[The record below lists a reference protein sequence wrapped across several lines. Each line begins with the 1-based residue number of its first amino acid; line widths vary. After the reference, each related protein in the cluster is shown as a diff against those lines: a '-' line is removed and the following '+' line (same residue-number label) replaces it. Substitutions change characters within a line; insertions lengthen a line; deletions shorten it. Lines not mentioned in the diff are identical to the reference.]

1 MRPPVI
7 ALIALAMAA
16 GSAHEAAAQTT
27 KAETT
32 TVAATETAPIRA
44 VGANL
49 MSCRSWVANK
59 PGADQIEPLQ
69 RIAPMDWLYG
79 YVVGQAQAQRLDLLA
94 GLHPSDI
101 GEWLDVYCRAHPSDD
116 IQTASQVLAGDLV
129 AAARKK

>member
-1 MRPPVI
+1 MRPSVI

-16 GSAHEAAAQTT
+16 ASAQQAAAQST
-27 KAETT
+27 KAETIA
-32 TVAATETAPIRA
+32 VATTETAPIRA

-59 PGADQIEPLQ
+59 PGVDQIEPLQ

-101 GEWLDVYCRAHPSDD
+101 GEWLDVYCRAHPTDD
-116 IQTASQVLAGDLV
+116 IQTASQVLAADLI

>member
-1 MRPPVI
+1 MRPPVM
-7 ALIALAMAA
+7 ALIALAT
-16 GSAHEAAAQTT
+16 AAASAQQVAAQAT
-27 KAETT
+27 KIEATK
-32 TVAATETAPIRA
+32 VAATETAPVRA
-44 VGANL
+44 VGSNL

-116 IQTASQVLAGDLV
+116 IQTASQVLAGDLI
-129 AAARKK
+129 AAAKKK